1 MSAIPFIETLGMAVS
16 TLWSNK
22 LRTSLTMLGVV
33 IGIAAVIS
41 ITAVG
46 EGAQRSAE
54 GQLRSLGTDV
64 IFVLAGSPTSNSS
77 PVAQAAGTATTLT
90 WDDAKAI
97 EEQAPAVVGV
107 APVLTAPG
115 QVVWS
120 SRNANTVVVGS
131 TVEYPE
137 VRDFHPDRG
146 RFFNQGELDGSERVI
161 LLGQAV
167 RKKLFPPDVDPVGQ
181 TVRLKGEKFLV
192 LGTMETKGATQLV
205 NVDDQVYI
213 PLSTMA
219 SRIVGT
225 NSLAGV
231 AVRAISVKAKSQAD
245 MDAAQFQVT
254 NLLRLRHSIYPPQED
269 DFTVQS
275 QNDLI
280 SALGGIVGIFTLLVV
295 AIGAISLVVGGI
307 GIMNIM
313 LVSVTER
320 TREIG
325 IRKALGA
332 TRVAILTQF
341 LVEAVLVSLTGGIV
355 GIGFGIVTA
364 WFATRAMEVPF
375 IVSPSAVMTS
385 FLVAVAVGLFFG
397 VIPAQ
402 RAAQLDPIAALR
414 SD

>member
-1 MSAIPFIETLGMAVS
+1 MSSIAIGETLGMAVS
-16 TLWSNK
+16 TLWGNK

-33 IGIAAVIS
+33 IGIAAVIA

-46 EGAQRSAE
+46 QGAQESVE

-64 IFVLAGSPTSNSS
+64 IFVLAGSPTSNGN

-90 WDDAKAI
+90 WDDAKAMGA
-97 EEQAPAVVGV
+97 QAPAVEAV
-107 APVLTAPG
+107 APVLNAPG
-115 QVVWS
+115 QLVWG
-120 SRNANTVVVGS
+120 NKNINTVVVG
-131 TVEYPE
+131 TTIDYPI
-137 VRDFHPDRG
+137 VRDFHTERG
-146 RFFNQGELDGSERVI
+146 RFFNQQELDSSERVI
-161 LLGQAV
+161 LLGQTA
-167 RKKLFPPDVDPVGQ
+167 KQKLFGAEVDPIGQ
-181 TVRLKGEKFLV
+181 TLRLRGEKFVVIGL
-192 LGTMETKGATQLV
+192 METKGASQLV

-219 SRIVGT
+219 SRIVGN
-225 NSLAGV
+225 NSLSGV
-231 AVRAISVKAKSQAD
+231 SVRAISVKAKGQNQ
-245 MDAAQFQVT
+245 MEAAQFQLT
-254 NLLRLRHSIYPPQED
+254 NLLRLRHGIYPPQED

-280 SALGGIVGIFTLLVV
+280 SALGGIVQIFVVLVA
-295 AIGAISLVVGGI
+295 AIGAISLLVGGI

-325 IRKALGA
+325 IRKAIGA
-332 TRVAILTQF
+332 TKLAILSQF
-341 LVEAVLVSLTGGIV
+341 LIEAVLVSLTGGF
-355 GIGFGIVTA
+355 FGIFLGIA
-364 WFATRAMEVPF
+364 GAFAASKLMSIPF
-375 IVSPSAVMTS
+375 VLSPAAIGIS

-397 VIPAQ
+397 VIPAN